1 MTKKEFWKVIKPA
14 LSNKGVISSDVI
26 ILEENG
32 KWIKTQLFKNHYIN
46 IMNLP
51 RVHPLFH

>member
-26 ILEENG
+26 TLEENG
-32 KWIKTQLFKNHYIN
+32 KFTSDKSKLNFSRITILIS
-46 IMNLP
+46 
-51 RVHPLFH
+51 

>member
-14 LSNKGVISSDVI
+14 LYNKGVISSDVI

-32 KWIKTQLFKNHYIN
+32 KFISDESKLNFSRITILIS
-46 IMNLP
+46 
-51 RVHPLFH
+51 